1 MNGAD
6 GKPFKTRAGGVM
18 KLYDLIA
25 MATVEAKSRLAEQGL
40 GADYSPE
47 RTRDIARTGRH
58 RHHQI
63 RRSLQSPHHGLYLRP
78 GAVFQIRRQD
88 RALSAICGGAHP
100 VHPAQGARAKGMHRP
115 RPPSI
120 RRKNARWCCSFCRWA
135 TPWRRRKTSARPTSC
150 AIMPSPGA
158 EFQPL
163 LCRPSHPVRNGH
175 GAARPRGWG
184 FVPATLERFDPDS
197 GPSGHRG
204 SRKNVSKSRGLR
216 LRV

>member
-40 GADYSPE
+40 GGDYSRGRASDDRPP
-47 RTRDIARTGRH
+47 GRH

-63 RRSLQSPHHGLYLRP
+63 RRSLQSPHHGLCFRP
-78 GAVFQIRRQD
+78 GAFLQIRRQD

-100 VHPAQGARAKGMHRP
+100 VDPAQGARRRACDRP

-120 RRKNARWCCSFCRWA
+120 RRKNAPWCCSFSLA
-135 TPWRRRKTSARPTSC
+135 DAHGRRRKKSARPIFSAIMLSRWRRISAASMPPITSC
-150 AIMPSPGA
+150 PKLTPG
-158 EFQPL
+158 
-163 LCRPSHPVRNGH
+163 C
-175 GAARPRGWG
+175 AASGWA
-184 FVPATLERFDPDS
+184 FVPATLGVLTRILGLLGIEVPERM
-197 GPSGHRG
+197 
-204 SRKNVSKSRGLR
+204 
-216 LRV
+216 